1 MKTDCYPR
9 FLASSFYRDL
19 LPEKPTINLE
29 PDFRKRSSPT
39 VPEVVGRRMSIDS
52 PDVHVRCTP
61 TRKVQGRK
69 STSICLS
76 PNRSALRI
84 SQRSVCSQSVFLSE
98 SDPPRSHFHSPQSL
112 STTYEKC
119 AGTPG

>member
-1 MKTDCYPR
+1 
-9 FLASSFYRDL
+9 
-19 LPEKPTINLE
+19 
-29 PDFRKRSSPT
+29 
-39 VPEVVGRRMSIDS
+39 
-52 PDVHVRCTP
+52 
-61 TRKVQGRK
+61 QGRK

-119 AGTPG
+119 AGTPAPMQTSSLQSRRSLRILSDLSNDGFQL